1 MEPSLTT
8 DRIAALE
15 HRVAITEL
23 LHAYCRFVDLLAT
36 HELVELFTEDCV
48 IDYGPGLGGPILGR
62 EALEAALARGLRR
75 FAATSHH
82 VSNVEI
88 TVQGDVA
95 SAICYVLAWH
105 KMTDGSPDACL
116 FGQYHDRFVRTDGSW
131 KVAERRL
138 LVAGETGFP
147 VAWNFIGR
155 DKTTWPARAAE
166 SDVPLPP
173 GRSRPT

>member
-23 LHAYCRFVDLLAT
+23 VHAYCRFVDLLAT
-36 HELVELFTEDCV
+36 HELAELFTEDCV
-48 IDYGPGLGGPILGR
+48 VDYGPGLGRPIEGR
-62 EALEAALARGLRR
+62 EMLEAALARGLRR

-95 SAICYVLAWH
+95 SGTCYVLAWH
-105 KMTDGSPDACL
+105 KMVDGSPDAYL
-116 FGQYHDRFVRTDGSW
+116 FGQYHDRFVRSDGSW
-131 KVAERRL
+131 KIAERRL
-138 LVAGETGFP
+138 LVAGESGFP
-147 VAWNFIGR
+147 VAWNFITR
-155 DKTTWPARAAE
+155 DKTTLPSGAAE
-166 SDVPLPP
+166 SDAHLPP